1 MSDAGIPQ
9 PRDETS
15 TRRAVGAIRQIVLE
29 LTGKTR
35 TSQRNRA
42 VTYADLIALGLV
54 TAAQVDV
61 YLQSAADTDKQDG
74 RA

>member
-1 MSDAGIPQ
+1 MSDSGIPQ
-9 PRDETS
+9 PRDETT
-15 TRRAVGAIRQIVLE
+15 TRRAVSALRQIVLE

-35 TSQRNRA
+35 VSSRNRA

-54 TAAQVDV
+54 TATEVDV
-61 YLQSAADTDKQDG
+61 YLQSAADTGKQYG